1 MGRVRV
7 PLVPSRLRW
16 AAVAVVAAGIVAA
29 AVSPSTGQA
38 VRGPLGVV
46 GADKYLHA
54 LGFGGFAFV
63 LAYALARRDP
73 TVAAVAVL
81 VGTVVFGLA
90 IELLQLPLA
99 HRSFDWLDLVADAV
113 GATVVAVCWRVA
125 AVRVRFHRVEVG
137 GMESLGEAE

>member
-1 MGRVRV
+1 V
-7 PLVPSRLRW
+7 
-16 AAVAVVAAGIVAA
+16 AVAAAGIAVAS
-29 AVSPSTGQA
+29 VSPSTGQV

-54 LGFGGFAFV
+54 IGFGGFALV
-63 LAYALARRDP
+63 LAYALARWDP

-81 VGTVVFGLA
+81 VGTVAFGLA

-113 GATVVAVCWRVA
+113 GATVVTVGWRLAV
-125 AVRVRFHRVEVG
+125 VRVRFRRVEVG
-137 GMESLGEAE
+137 GVGASGEVD

>member
-1 MGRVRV
+1 MGRFSV
-7 PLVPSRLRW
+7 PLVSTRLRW
-16 AAVAVVAAGIVAA
+16 AAVAVVAAGIVVAS
-29 AVSPSTGQA
+29 VSPSSGAA

-54 LGFGGFAFV
+54 LAFAGFALV

-81 VGTVVFGLA
+81 VGTVAFGLA

-113 GATVVAVCWRVA
+113 GATVVAVGWRLA
-125 AVRVRFHRVEVG
+125 AVRVRFRRVDVG
-137 GMESLGEAE
+137 GAGSAEVE